1 MYWFYRYSLFFLVL
15 ISLLSCKEK
24 SKNYI
29 PVNRT
34 DFQIE
39 HNGKAIDL
47 YTLENSQG
55 MKVQITNYG
64 GKVVSILVPDRN
76 GELGDVSLG
85 YETASEY
92 LNGIASLGATMGRY
106 ANRIAN
112 AQFTLN
118 DSTYYLDKNNG
129 ENSIHGGDEGF
140 RYQVWDARKIDDQ
153 TLELSYFSEDGEGG
167 YPGNLTVNVIYKVTE
182 ENELKLEYSA
192 RTDKPTVINLTNHTF
207 FNLAGEGKG
216 SVLNHTLYVNANQYT
231 PVNSVAIPTGELRD
245 VTGTP
250 FDFTTPTRIGARID
264 EDNEQLKFVGGYDHN
279 FVLNKDPDELALAA
293 RLSEPTTGR
302 VMEVY
307 TTEPGLQVY
316 TANSLTGEG
325 NQIGKGGHAYGPRS
339 AICLETQHFPDAPHH
354 PNFPSTVL
362 VPGEEYRSTTI
373 YKFSVSK

>member
-29 PVNRT
+29 PVSRT
-34 DFQIE
+34 DFQIK

>member
-29 PVNRT
+29 PVSRT
-34 DFQIE
+34 DFQIK

-47 YTLENSQG
+47 YALENSQG